1 MPHIKLNPE
10 LPGII
15 SLFDF
20 DPETAQP
27 MLLLAQTLLRGSS
40 PLTQAEREAIA
51 VRVSQTNNCTFC
63 ALSHYSALEA
73 LLEGNKEVSDLMVE
87 SRMNHLLRIAVY
99 VTEKIKV
106 PSSVINSA
114 KEFGIT
120 DQEIHDTVAIAAAFN
135 MYNRY
140 VDGLDTL
147 CSSNP
152 NDYKEMGQRLAKE
165 GYMPRITELA

>member
-40 PLTQAEREAIA
+40 PLTQAERELIA
-51 VRVSQTNNCTFC
+51 VHVSKLNNCTFC
-63 ALSHYSALEA
+63 TLSHYAALTA
-73 LLEGNKEVSDLMVE
+73 LLNEEKASEMLESPRMVQLLMLASAVTKDIKIPSTFVKEAKDL
-87 SRMNHLLRIAVY
+87 
-99 VTEKIKV
+99 
-106 PSSVINSA
+106 
-114 KEFGIT
+114 GIT